1 MSSWVLFCTRHPSFH
16 ALSLLDHSFKQYI
29 VYVTNTRVEISTCE
43 IGKLHQN
50 LMNKRL
56 SLQRICKHN
65 DSQGNRLSNSIIHH
79 TFVQDMIYRMS
90 KCKNTIVDG

>member
-43 IGKLHQN
+43 KGKLHQN

-65 DSQGNRLSNSIIHH
+65 DL
-79 TFVQDMIYRMS
+79 D
-90 KCKNTIVDG
+90 